1 MQLLWTQS
9 WTSVRVGK
17 VHLLGFTPP
26 THFSW
31 CFKTEQRDAW
41 CAREAAGVS
50 INDTGSWLLQGVQ
63 NPCSKNPAEG
73 LAAREGAELGLWEQQ
88 RCVRF
93 CCPLEAAE
101 NSRLEL
107 ELGWLPER
115 QDE

>member
-1 MQLLWTQS
+1 M
-9 WTSVRVGK
+9 
-17 VHLLGFTPP
+17 
-26 THFSW
+26 
-31 CFKTEQRDAW
+31 
-41 CAREAAGVS
+41 S

-101 NSRLEL
+101 NSRL
-107 ELGWLPER
+107 
-115 QDE
+115 